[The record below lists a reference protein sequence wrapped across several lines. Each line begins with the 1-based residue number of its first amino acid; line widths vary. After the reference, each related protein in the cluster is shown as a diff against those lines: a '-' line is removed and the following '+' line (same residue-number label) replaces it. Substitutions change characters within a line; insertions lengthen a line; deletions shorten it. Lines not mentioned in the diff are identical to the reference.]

1 MVLRGREFRGRIRQQ
16 VHKGVTSAMPRK
28 KYVVDLTAAERTTLE
43 QLLQRGKSS
52 ARKLTRARIL
62 LQADDGLT
70 DEEIAT
76 ALEVGVATVERT
88 RQRFVAANLEALNEH
103 PRLGGQRK
111 LTGKQEAHLIAVA
124 CTPAPGGQAR
134 WTLQLFAERVMALG
148 FVESSARETVR
159 QVLKKTRSSPGGT
172 NSGACQRGA
181 GSLSPLWKTVSI
193 CMPSPMIAS

>member
-1 MVLRGREFRGRIRQQ
+1 
-16 VHKGVTSAMPRK
+16 MPKK
-28 KYVVDLTAAERTTLE
+28 KYVVDLTRGERTTLE

-88 RQRFVAANLEALNEH
+88 RQRFVAANLEALNEP
-103 PRLGGQRK
+103 PRPGGQRK
-111 LTGKQEAHLIAVA
+111 LNGKQEAHLIAVA

-134 WTLQLFAERVMALG
+134 WTLQLLAERVVELG
-148 FVESSARETVR
+148 FVESIARETVR

-172 NSGACQRGA
+172 NSGACQR
-181 GSLSPLWKTVSI
+181 
-193 CMPSPMIAS
+193 